1 MKNTDHTMILR
12 EFDLFQDLNDEEM
25 VFINQAA
32 PMSKLATGQTL
43 YSPLRP
49 TEVLFILKSGRIRLY
64 QIGTDGRTLTTAIL
78 EAGQVFGEMAALGQ
92 RLDQTYAET
101 LEPCVV
107 CLMSR
112 ADVERLLLSDARVAT
127 RIAEFLGGRIAE
139 LERRLGDSV
148 LKHAPERI
156 CALLARLVRASG
168 NDTIRLTHEQL
179 ADLAG
184 TSRETVTKVLGE
196 LAGRRVVELKRGR
209 IVVRDSSAVQQL
221 AESGLAVITGG

>member
-1 MKNTDHTMILR
+1 MTNTDRTMILR

-32 PMSKLATGQTL
+32 PMSRLAAGQTL

-221 AESGLAVITGG
+221 AESGLSVITGG